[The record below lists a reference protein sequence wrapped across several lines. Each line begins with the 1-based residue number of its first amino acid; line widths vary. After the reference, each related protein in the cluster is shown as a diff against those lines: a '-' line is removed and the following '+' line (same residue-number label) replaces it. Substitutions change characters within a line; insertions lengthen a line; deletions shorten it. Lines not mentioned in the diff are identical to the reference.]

1 MPNGSNWYWEIV
13 SQDHEILA
21 CGVSDTHVDAREDA
35 EFPASKVKP
44 AMQTYLPDRRY
55 KLLPTRRRRLSHPVS
70 EIALLIK
77 CKGGKVKLLFE
88 PPLPGTQPMLGA

>member
-1 MPNGSNWYWEIV
+1 MPNGSNWYWEVV

-44 AMQTYLPDRRY
+44 AMQT
-55 KLLPTRRRRLSHPVS
+55 
-70 EIALLIK
+70 
-77 CKGGKVKLLFE
+77 
-88 PPLPGTQPMLGA
+88 